1 MQTIAAGSG
10 VLCAVGGSTVKQWH
24 LKHVCRMH
32 ADPQVYQTSE
42 DEGIFECPVG
52 WGSNARVRVS
62 ARLKLGPFVFYV
74 PVEVC
79 NLQV

>member
-1 MQTIAAGSG
+1 
-10 VLCAVGGSTVKQWH
+10 
-24 LKHVCRMH
+24 MH
-32 ADPQVYQTSE
+32 AGPQVYQTSE
-42 DEGIFECPVG
+42 DEGIFECPMG